1 MSERTPET
9 DRLRFASS
17 SPRCTILPPWRFAPA
32 SIRPDGASSTAAWSI
47 AVLSAW
53 SRAAELADRT
63 PASRNRYVDFLRGMS
78 MLTVTVGHWLA
89 AAPYFDAT
97 NTLTTSHVLTVA
109 PWTSWLTWIV
119 QVMPIFFMVG
129 GYANGISWRAA
140 RRDGKSYAA
149 WLEDRL
155 RRLIWPLLP
164 LLVAWV
170 MIVAVEYARGVRP
183 ELIRYGSQ
191 VAFIPIWFLAVYI
204 VIVLLVPAL
213 ETLWSRLGMRAFWA
227 LTAAAAVVDIVYF
240 AGGVRWL
247 GFANYLFVWG
257 AIFLLGYAW
266 LDNRFPDRQRLLV
279 CAALGLLALLLLV
292 HIAPYPA
299 SMIGIPGD
307 PISNTTPPKVTLIA
321 LAVMQGGLL
330 LALQEPARRWL
341 AGRAVWTATV
351 AINGSIMTLFI
362 WHLTATTLVVLAAYL
377 AGGIGLRLEPGSAE
391 WWWTRLPWIIAN
403 AIVLVPLLLAFGRF
417 ERPRAAEGP
426 PPPAWRCVV
435 GALLT
440 CAGLA
445 LLAAQGV
452 GGYGR
457 FGLNVWGLVLALAG
471 IGLVASWVGRT
482 AVSNVQLR

>member
-1 MSERTPET
+1 M
-9 DRLRFASS
+9 
-17 SPRCTILPPWRFAPA
+17 PA
-32 SIRPDGASSTAAWSI
+32 
-47 AVLSAW
+47 AW

-63 PASRNRYVDFLRGMS
+63 PASRNRYVDLLRAVS
-78 MLTVTVGHWLA
+78 MLVVTVGHWLA
-89 AAPYFDAT
+89 AAPYFDAA
-97 NTLTTSHVLTVA
+97 NTLTTSHILTVV
-109 PWTSWLTWIV
+109 PWTSWLTWIL

-149 WLEDRL
+149 WLEGRL
-155 RRLIWPLLP
+155 RRLMWPLLP

-170 MIVAVEYARGVRP
+170 TIVAVEYARGVRP

-213 ETLWSRLGMRAFWA
+213 ESLWSRLGMRAFWA

-247 GFANYLFVWG
+247 GFANYLFVWC

-266 LDNRFPDRQRLLV
+266 LDNRFPDRWMLLV
-279 CAALGLLALLLLV
+279 YAALGLLALLSLV
-292 HIAPYPA
+292 HMAPYPV
-299 SMIGIPGD
+299 SMIGVPED

-321 LAVMQGGLL
+321 LAIVQGGLL
-330 LALQEPARRWL
+330 LALQAPARRWL
-341 AGRAVWTATV
+341 AGRAAWTATV
-351 AINGSIMTLFI
+351 AINSSIMTLFI

-377 AGGIGLRLEPGSAE
+377 AGGIGLRLEPGSSE
-391 WWWTRLPWIIAN
+391 WWRTRLPWVIAN
-403 AIVLVPLLLAFGRF
+403 AIALAPLVVAFGRF
-417 ERPRAAEGP
+417 ERPRATEGP
-426 PPPAWRCVV
+426 PAPAWRYVV

-440 CAGLA
+440 CSGLA

-457 FGLNVWGLVLALAG
+457 FGLNAWGLALSVAG
-471 IGLVASWVGRT
+471 IALVASKVGRIT
-482 AVSNVQLR
+482 ESKVPLR

>member
-1 MSERTPET
+1 
-9 DRLRFASS
+9 
-17 SPRCTILPPWRFAPA
+17 
-32 SIRPDGASSTAAWSI
+32 
-47 AVLSAW
+47 
-53 SRAAELADRT
+53 
-63 PASRNRYVDFLRGMS
+63 MS
-78 MLTVTVGHWLA
+78 MLVVTVGHWLA
-89 AAPYFDAT
+89 AAPYLDAT
-97 NTLTTSHVLTVA
+97 DTLTTSHVLAVI
-109 PWTSWLTWIV
+109 PWTSWLTWIL

-149 WLEDRL
+149 WLEGRL
-155 RRLIWPLLP
+155 RRLVWPLLP

-191 VAFIPIWFLAVYI
+191 VAFIPIWFLAVYV

-213 ETLWSRLGMRAFWA
+213 EALWSRLGMMAFWA
-227 LTAAAAVVDIVYF
+227 LTTAAAVVDIVYF

-266 LDNRFPDRQRLLV
+266 LDNRFPDHRMLLV
-279 CAALGLLALLLLV
+279 YAALGLLALLVLV
-292 HIAPYPA
+292 QMAPYPV
-299 SMIGIPGD
+299 SMIGVPED
-307 PISNTTPPKVTLIA
+307 PISNTTPPKMTLIA
-321 LAVMQGGLL
+321 LAIVQGALL
-330 LALQEPARRWL
+330 LALQAPARRWL
-341 AGRAVWTATV
+341 AGRAAWTATV
-351 AINGSIMTLFI
+351 AINGSIMTLFV

-377 AGGIGLRLEPGSAE
+377 AGGIGLRLEPGSSE
-391 WWWTRLPWIIAN
+391 WWWTRLPWVAAN
-403 AIVLVPLLLAFGRF
+403 AIALAPLVLAFGRF
-417 ERPRAAEGP
+417 ERPRAGEGP
-426 PPPAWRCVV
+426 PASAWRYVA

-457 FGLNVWGLVLALAG
+457 LGLNVWGLALAIAG
-471 IGLVASWVGRT
+471 IGLVAIKVGRIGG
-482 AVSNVQLR
+482 AKVEVR